1 MLLTSDSR
9 HIGRL
14 HQQWRTRKRFTE
26 NPQHFADQKKLHLWK
41 TLVKNCGDSRAVVV
55 MVSTATCY
63 ALFPLFFFHFLQS
76 SFGLLHQRPQISR
89 PYLKFKLHC
98 TGSSP
103 VSEPPQPGR
112 SNMNEKMLERAKK
125 LRDEALQLENLGSI
139 ADDATKSST
148 QSSREEFV
156 SRFPIERLTANT
168 SIFSL
173 GAFTDSSRT
182 NASSNG
188 TYMSVLADRDVEKA
202 QQKSKLD
209 KISGESLRTKRAIS
223 SLIDELQSLSAPANK
238 IDVPKSHSEDDS
250 KAAKKDSQQSAV
262 KTAQSKVGDMSF
274 AMLDLVC
281 DSDTKEMFE
290 KTLVNVTDANG
301 VVRYKL
307 QSVSKYVSNFSWLEG
322 AALRAISFLFLEA
335 EHDGIKEDEDF
346 KYLQMAFLSALADK
360 TRMYADDLLEF
371 TNTTDIPR
379 LIGRENYQLRADYL
393 KAVVTGQIPSVA
405 GLMALLESRSF
416 IDSTISEAPDEV
428 YLWRTAT
435 LNRLQSQDPQ
445 FINER
450 ALLWNLLPAT
460 ETEREITLSLMQPEA
475 VITENEVGEVGSQSS
490 LLDVQNDGLSAVQ
503 SDVSQNIFNLP
514 TESVS
519 SIEPEGNTDHSL
531 LLLLCSFL
539 NVLHFGSCLR

>member
-1 MLLTSDSR
+1 
-9 HIGRL
+9 
-14 HQQWRTRKRFTE
+14 
-26 NPQHFADQKKLHLWK
+26 
-41 TLVKNCGDSRAVVV
+41 
-55 MVSTATCY
+55 
-63 ALFPLFFFHFLQS
+63 
-76 SFGLLHQRPQISR
+76 
-89 PYLKFKLHC
+89 
-98 TGSSP
+98 
-103 VSEPPQPGR
+103 
-112 SNMNEKMLERAKK
+112 MNEKMLERAKK
-125 LRDEALQLENLGSI
+125 LRDEALQLENLGST

-148 QSSREEFV
+148 QSSRDEFV

-188 TYMSVLADRDVEKA
+188 TYMSVLADRDVDKA

-250 KAAKKDSQQSAV
+250 DTKKAAKKDSQRTAV
-262 KTAQSKVGDMSF
+262 KTAQRRVGDISL

-322 AALRAISFLFLEA
+322 AALRAISWMFLEA
-335 EHDGIKEDEDF
+335 EHDGIGKDEDF

-371 TNTTDIPR
+371 TNATDIPR

-405 GLMALLESRSF
+405 GLQALLESRTF
-416 IDSTISEAPDEV
+416 IDSTISEASDEV
-428 YLWRTAT
+428 YLWRSAT

-445 FINER
+445 FIKER
-450 ALLWNLLPAT
+450 ALLWNLLPVT
-460 ETEREITLSLMQPEA
+460 ETETETEITHSLIQPEA
-475 VITENEVGEVGSQSS
+475 VITENVIEELGSQSS
-490 LLDVQNDGLSAVQ
+490 LLDVQKDDITAVQ

-519 SIEPEGNTDHSL
+519 SIEPEGKDL
-531 LLLLCSFL
+531 FSFL
-539 NVLHFGSCLR
+539 NVLHYEICPLWSIILERMQFRSVASSA